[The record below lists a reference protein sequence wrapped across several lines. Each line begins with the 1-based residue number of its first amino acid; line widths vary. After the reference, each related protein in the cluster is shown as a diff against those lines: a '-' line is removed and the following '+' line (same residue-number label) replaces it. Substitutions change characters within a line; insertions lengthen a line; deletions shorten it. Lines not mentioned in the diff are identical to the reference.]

1 MNNQLIYSLKK
12 RGNSYVVNKIIFYL
26 MILFVLNSPN
36 IYSKIIYD
44 KNNIQVSE
52 IDLLE
57 YQKLYLKN
65 YGIDLKKNLA
75 LKNIILTKQTIKFL
89 TNNNPKFMTALDQS
103 IEKELGK
110 NLSKNSIEK
119 DFLRFLKIRNEFISE
134 YFSYE
139 FKLNDLENA
148 LEPIDSLFL
157 PISKNN
163 CLTIEKLENF
173 KNNKYF
179 LNSLIKLL
187 KDNSSE
193 LQTEYKGE
201 IYKVCINIKD
211 LKIIEDYVV
220 RYIET
225 VTEENFKKFIYG
237 KIS

>member
-36 IYSKIIYD
+36 TYSKIIYD

-75 LKNIILTKQTIKFL
+75 LKNIILAKQTIKFL

-148 LEPIDSLFL
+148 LAPIDSLFL